1 MTNVSHI
8 HVRPLEIADFDFVRG
23 LAATQPNFTVPAT
36 YVLWLLLRIKGAVC
50 LVAEKTDMGPCGYL
64 LAVPIV
70 SAEES
75 LFVGQLAALDSGP
88 EDQGTLLLLS
98 ALRDIARKGAVRT
111 IGFSVRPDSAAHR
124 LISKYSDRLV
134 AKEPQ
139 FTAPVP
145 PNVAS
150 NESEYRIDLTTK
162 H

>member
-36 YVLWLLLRIKGAVC
+36 YFLWLLLRIKGAVC

-98 ALRDIARKGAVRT
+98 AVRT